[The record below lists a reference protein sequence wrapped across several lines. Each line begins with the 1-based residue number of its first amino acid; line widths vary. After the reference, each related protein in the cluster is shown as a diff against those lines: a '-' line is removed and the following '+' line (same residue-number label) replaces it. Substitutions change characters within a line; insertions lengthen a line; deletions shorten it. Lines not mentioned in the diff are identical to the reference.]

1 MRINFGKA
9 DISLKE
15 YGIIQ
20 APLLYNDKPS
30 GYKAIIKDGKLVA
43 VLGSGYK
50 ALPNQIALSIANEI
64 ADEIGVVPFKKFYQN
79 KHVAF
84 SSKGTRMYATYIVD
98 VPYDIEGRDNARIGF
113 TIQNSIDGT
122 LAFSASGFTFRE
134 FCENGVFI
142 GSKKLSY
149 YYRKHT
155 KNFEVKK
162 EAIVKNIRSVIDD
175 MKRVID
181 EYRQLVRLRLNRE
194 IAQKIAEQK
203 FLSKKLMPNYITIG
217 KNRELLEFKEVD
229 LWTVYND
236 LSARIWHNPE
246 TGLDSK
252 RAQFQALHKVI
263 PIRV

>member
-1 MRINFGKA
+1 MRISFGKA
-9 DISLKE
+9 DTSLKE

-20 APLLYNDKPS
+20 APLLYNDQPS
-30 GYKAIIKDGKLVA
+30 GYKAIIKNGKLVA

-50 ALPNQIALSIANEI
+50 ALPNKVALEIANEI
-64 ADEIGVVPFKKFYQN
+64 ADEVGAVPFKKFYQN

-84 SSKGTRMYATYIVD
+84 SSEGTRMYATYIVD

-142 GSKKLSY
+142 GLKKLSY

-162 EAIVKNIRSVIDD
+162 EAIARNIRSVIDD
-175 MKRVID
+175 MKRVIE
-181 EYRQLVRLRLNRE
+181 EYRKLVQLRLNRE

-203 FLSKKLMPNYITIG
+203 FLSKKLMPDYILIG

-236 LSARIWHNPE
+236 LSARIWHNPK